1 MSLVVLSVNKN
12 SFCLLH
18 IITRRE
24 TLQEKDMQNQVIFR
38 GKLFMKNKIRL
49 FSLFFMTF
57 ENWNSLYIHGLKGKC
72 THPIES

>member
-38 GKLFMKNKIRL
+38 
-49 FSLFFMTF
+49 
-57 ENWNSLYIHGLKGKC
+57 
-72 THPIES
+72 